1 VAESV
6 SYYISQKKLHIGVGS
21 TETLSF
27 VKGVKVLQLLLLMCS
42 PFNYANIACKLL
54 QFCEYNM
61 GTLQILRQTEMC
73 TSD

>member
-6 SYYISQKKLHIGVGS
+6 SYYISPKKLHTDVGS

-27 VKGVKVLQLLLLMCS
+27 VKGVKVLQLLLLLCR
-42 PFNYANIACKLL
+42 PFKYANITCKLL